1 MGNLALMY
9 HRNIKV
15 LDIYLAR
22 VILEFAG
29 ATMSF
34 ATLGLTF
41 ISFGILAPPQDI
53 IQVATGWLLL
63 AWFGGALAILLGA
76 LSHRS
81 ELVEKLWHPASYL
94 LFPLSGSAFLV
105 AALPPAAQQIVLYIP
120 TVHGVELLR
129 EGWFGARASAIYD
142 LSYLIPFNL
151 VLTVGGLLQVRR
163 VAKDVVPE

>member
-1 MGNLALMY
+1 
-9 HRNIKV
+9 
-15 LDIYLAR
+15 
-22 VILEFAG
+22 
-29 ATMSF
+29 
-34 ATLGLTF
+34 
-41 ISFGILAPPQDI
+41 
-53 IQVATGWLLL
+53 LL